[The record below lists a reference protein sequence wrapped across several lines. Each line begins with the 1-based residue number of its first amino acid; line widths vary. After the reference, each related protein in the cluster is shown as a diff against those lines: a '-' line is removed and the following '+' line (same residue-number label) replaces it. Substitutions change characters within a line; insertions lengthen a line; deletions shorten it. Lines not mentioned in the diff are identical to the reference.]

1 MTGALW
7 WVLMCA
13 AFYGGIRMERAWARA
28 RATLYEPVPD
38 EDEPVSYLVTC
49 KCARCMDWQYR
60 DRRR

>member
-13 AFYGGIRMERAWARA
+13 AFYGGIRMERAWTRA
-28 RATLYEPVPD
+28 RATL
-38 EDEPVSYLVTC
+38 DEPVSYLVTC
-49 KCARCMDWQYR
+49 DCARCVEWQYR